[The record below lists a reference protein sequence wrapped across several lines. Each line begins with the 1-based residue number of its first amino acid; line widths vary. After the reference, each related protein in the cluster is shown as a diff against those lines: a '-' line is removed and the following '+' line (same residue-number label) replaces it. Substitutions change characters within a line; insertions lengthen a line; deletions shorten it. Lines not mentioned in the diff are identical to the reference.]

1 MSSSDQGDQEI
12 KVSPLH
18 WLAPRVTISSE
29 AVRWS
34 CLLEATSPKSGNV
47 SPGVS
52 FSDLCYLDFVT
63 AANVAAEAFEKHRP
77 FARAI
82 FEAAKITAEM
92 CRTNVNLGILLL
104 LGPLVAADELLSQRN
119 VTSPVTEDWLEA
131 IEQVL
136 STMEQEDQQLIFQAI
151 AIANAGGLGEVD
163 QWDVNQTHERVDL
176 LAAMA
181 DAAKRGDRI
190 ARQYQSGFSDLL
202 TDVVP
207 VLMAAIREAGDVLYG
222 IMQAQVQLLASSH
235 DSLILRKNDAV
246 TAEQVRVAAS
256 DVRITDP
263 WQHSQL
269 DQSLRT
275 GGGHHLNPG
284 TTADLIA
291 AALYVLLR
299 NMPEARGESR
309 EAV

>member
-1 MSSSDQGDQEI
+1 MSSSVPGDHEI
-12 KVSPLH
+12 KTSPLH
-18 WLAPRVTISSE
+18 WLAPQVTLPSE

-34 CLLEATSPKSGNV
+34 CLLEATSPKAGNV
-47 SPGVS
+47 TPGAS

-63 AANVAAEAFEKHRP
+63 AANVAAEAFGKHP
-77 FARAI
+77 QFSRAI
-82 FEAAKITAEM
+82 FQAAKATAET

-104 LGPLVAADELLSQRN
+104 LGPLVAADELLSQRG

-136 STMEQEDQQLIFQAI
+136 SALEQEDQQLIFRAI
-151 AIANAGGLGEVD
+151 GIANAGGLGEVD

-190 ARQYQSGFSDLL
+190 ALQYQSGFSDLL
-202 TDVVP
+202 TEVVP
-207 VLMAAIREAGDVLYG
+207 VLLAGIHEAGDVLFG
-222 IMQAQVQLLASSH
+222 IMQAQVHLLACSH
-235 DSLILRKNDAV
+235 DSLILRKNDSG

-256 DVRITDP
+256 GVRITDP
-263 WQHSQL
+263 WQHMQL
-269 DQSLRT
+269 NRLLRT
-275 GGGHHLNPG
+275 DSGHHLNPG

-291 AALYVLLR
+291 AGLYVLLR
-299 NMPEARGESR
+299 NMPEARTGSR
-309 EAV
+309 EAE